1 MVVFS
6 PHPDDGAL
14 GCGGTIA
21 KRVSEGFDVYV
32 VMLTDGRHALS
43 AQLGINSEPGPE
55 EVRQIRRTEFI
66 KAMKMLGVPEK
77 NLLFFDF
84 EDGTLEMHREEAEE
98 KTIAIIEKY
107 WPADMYYPFRRDCH
121 PDHRAANSIVRHALQ
136 QLRYA
141 GSFEYTIMH
150 TYAHL
155 GPVVE
160 KFISILRRNEVG
172 EDISEFVDLK
182 EKALNEY
189 KSELTIISSKQK
201 EPLHT
206 SVKNFVKNKEIF
218 RESK

>member
-32 VMLTDGRHALS
+32 VMLTDGRHAFS
-43 AQLGINSEPGPE
+43 KRLGISSEPSPE
-55 EVRQIRRTEFI
+55 EVKQIRRLEFT

-84 EDGTLEMHREEAEE
+84 EDGTLEMHRDEAEE

-121 PDHRAANSIVRHALQ
+121 PDHQETNSIVRHALQ

-141 GSFEYTIMH
+141 GSYEYTITH

-155 GPVVE
+155 GPLMERFLSLLKRDEVE
-160 KFISILRRNEVG
+160 
-172 EDISEFVDLK
+172 EDISAFLNLK
-182 EKALNEY
+182 ERVLDEY
-189 KSELTIISSKQK
+189 KSVTTIISSKQK
-201 EPLHT
+201 KPLHT
-206 SVKNFVKNKEIF
+206 SVKRFLKKKEIF